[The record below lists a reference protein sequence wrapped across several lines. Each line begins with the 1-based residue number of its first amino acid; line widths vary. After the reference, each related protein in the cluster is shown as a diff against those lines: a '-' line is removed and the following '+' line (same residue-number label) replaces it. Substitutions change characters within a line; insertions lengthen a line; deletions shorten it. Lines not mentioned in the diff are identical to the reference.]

1 MPIRTVPAT
10 GAAAMTMRD
19 IYTYTSPDDPAR
31 QDDGLFG
38 PGSVTWR
45 LTHSRIMW
53 VAAVRALLMQALHPR
68 VICGTL
74 QNATAVI

>member
-1 MPIRTVPAT
+1 
-10 GAAAMTMRD
+10 MRD
-19 IYTYTSPDDPAR
+19 TYTYTSPDDPAR

-53 VAAVRALLMQALHPR
+53 VAAVRALLQRSGPRSSDLRVLSGTASSRPLHPSPGPR
-68 VICGTL
+68 GR
-74 QNATAVI
+74 AGG